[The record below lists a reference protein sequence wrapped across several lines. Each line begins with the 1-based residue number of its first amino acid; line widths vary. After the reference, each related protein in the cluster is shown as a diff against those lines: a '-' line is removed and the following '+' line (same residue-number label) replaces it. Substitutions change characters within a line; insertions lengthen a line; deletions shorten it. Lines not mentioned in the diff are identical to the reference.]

1 MSCSKNE
8 TFLIEEETVVL
19 FETGLLCSQTTVICY
34 VDGNCARRATERTKL
49 KRTVHSTWFFPKVL
63 YCILNLNVTI

>member
-1 MSCSKNE
+1 MILV
-8 TFLIEEETVVL
+8 LIEEEMVVL
-19 FETGLLCSQTTVICY
+19 FETGLLCLQTTVIHVCY
-34 VDGNCARRATERTKL
+34 VGGNCTRRATERTKL